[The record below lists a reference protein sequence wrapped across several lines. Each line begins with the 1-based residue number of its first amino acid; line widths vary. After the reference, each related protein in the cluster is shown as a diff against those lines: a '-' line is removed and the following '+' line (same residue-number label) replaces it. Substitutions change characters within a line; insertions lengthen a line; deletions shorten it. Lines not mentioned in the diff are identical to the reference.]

1 MLPNDKIKLLSM
13 ADALLIEA
21 KDRANENSAKD
32 TTLVNNIGRN
42 VNSIRALITK
52 N

>member
-1 MLPNDKIKLLSM
+1 M
-13 ADALLIEA
+13 ADSLLIEA
-21 KDRANENSAKD
+21 KDRANENSEKD
-32 TTLVNNIGRN
+32 AHLVQNIARN